1 MLKILILLWT
11 LTCIVLNLCE
21 IGKFSSWEITA
32 WPWSWSCLC
41 IFYWWIFLKFIFAFI
56 VTFIK
61 VKRQKEWD
69 NAPEWYKHFNKR
81 PE

>member
-21 IGKFSSWEITA
+21 IGKFASWEITA

-41 IFYWWIFLKFIFAFI
+41 IFYWWIFFKFIFAFI
-56 VTFIK
+56 VTVIK
-61 VKRQKEWD
+61 VKKQKEWD